1 MKKSMLLVSLLL
13 FTVVAIPVHAQFF
26 GSGIVY
32 DPTQSAHAI
41 SQIRQAEQLYT
52 TANQTRDQ
60 VIQTYNLARQM
71 AQMPQN
77 LYQRYAAEF
86 SRWTSLSAAN
96 TYGNT
101 GDWIGAANTGS
112 AEQATTGYAQ
122 AGIQLNPFPSSTWAS
137 LDALTQAAIKAQYAT
152 AELAD
157 GISTGSLATLG
168 QIRTRSQA
176 LNQQIVN
183 LERDSYSTAPSQQT
197 EMAVLGKI
205 NAANV
210 MNLRSQQDTNQIL
223 SQTALLQMLAAKEE
237 FDQQKRALN
246 QAIYFQQNFS
256 DSMNRV
262 TSGMTESMQSIS
274 FSARPQ

>member
-1 MKKSMLLVSLLL
+1 MKKSTILVSLLIS
-13 FTVVAIPVHAQFF
+13 TVVAIPVHAQLF

-41 SQIRQAEQLYT
+41 SQIQQAEQLYT

-60 VIQTYNLARQM
+60 IIQTYNLAQQM

-86 SRWTSLSAAN
+86 SRWTSLSAPN

-101 GDWIGAANTGS
+101 ADWIGAANTGS
-112 AEQATTGYAQ
+112 PQQATTGYAQ
-122 AGIQLNPFPSSTWAS
+122 AGIQLNPFPSSTWAAI
-137 LDALTQAAIKAQYAT
+137 DALTQAAIKAKYAT

-157 GISTGSLATLG
+157 GISTTSLATFG
-168 QIRTRSQA
+168 EIRARSKA
-176 LNQQIVN
+176 LNQQLVN

-210 MNLRSQQDTNQIL
+210 MQLRSQQDTNQIL
-223 SQTALLQMLAAKEE
+223 SQTALLQMLAAKEQ

-246 QAIYFQQNFS
+246 QAIYFQQNFT